1 MKVKIS
7 FFVLVIV
14 LIFWGASFAQDGSYK
29 DPFKFLL
36 PVEVEEGE
44 PSTIEEESMHDDS
57 LPDLTLEGVI
67 WEVAKPRAIIDGEIY
82 KSGDKIKDI
91 DAYVSAIDKGVVFI
105 SYGERT
111 FKVKVSKKKEE
122 E

>member
-14 LIFWGASFAQDGSYK
+14 LIFWGASFAQDGGYK
-29 DPFKFLL
+29 DPFESLL
-36 PVEVEEGE
+36 PVDIR
-44 PSTIEEESMHDDS
+44 SNESLITSDESYQDES
-57 LPDLTLEGVI
+57 LPDLILEGVM
-67 WEVAKPRAIIDGEIY
+67 WGVEEPRVIIDSEVY
-82 KSGDKIKDI
+82 KVGDKIKDI
-91 DAYVSAIDKGVVFI
+91 NAYVSEINKGKVYI

-111 FKVKVSKKKEE
+111 FKIKVSKKEE